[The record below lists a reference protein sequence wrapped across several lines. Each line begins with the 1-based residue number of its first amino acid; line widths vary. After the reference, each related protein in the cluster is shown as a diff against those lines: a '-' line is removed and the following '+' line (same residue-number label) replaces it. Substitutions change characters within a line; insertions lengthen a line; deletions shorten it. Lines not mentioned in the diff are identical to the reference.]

1 MHIEIK
7 HLLVSSGHDFKGR
20 HGKEPLNHGIEDRDE
35 IECVTGRGITGDRYF
50 DFKEDFKGQITFFDL
65 AVFEAVKEQ
74 FSLHDLEA
82 TAFRRNVLLAG
93 IDLNSLIGKRF
104 TIAGVA
110 FEGSEEASPCAWMDQ
125 ACAPGV
131 EEFLRGKGGL
141 RARIRQGGTL
151 RRGRAELLSE

>member
-1 MHIEIK
+1 MLIEIK
-7 HLLVSSGHDFKGR
+7 HLFVSSGHDFKGR
-20 HGKEPLNHGIEDRDE
+20 HGKEALNHGIEDRDE

-65 AVFEAVKEQ
+65 AVYDAVKEQ
-74 FSLHDLEA
+74 FSLPDLEP

-93 IDLNSLIGKRF
+93 VDLNSLIEKRF
-104 TIAGVA
+104 RIGELE
-110 FEGSEEASPCAWMDQ
+110 FEGSEEAKPCAWMNQ

-151 RRGRAELLSE
+151 HRGAAELLGA